1 MRIRNLFCWRSNVN
15 LGVPPREGGGQR
27 EQSLYVSVMPKPNL
41 IARPREHTEE

>member
-15 LGVPPREGGGQR
+15 LGVTPLGGEQR
-27 EQSLYVSVMPKPNL
+27 EQSLYVSDMPKPNL

>member
-15 LGVPPREGGGQR
+15 LGVPPGGQR
-27 EQSLYVSVMPKPNL
+27 EQSLYVSGMPKPNL